1 MSNKTSIFD
10 KLNTDPLVFKLKE
23 RVEIPTKEILHI
35 GKMTVLS
42 KKRADIKKATFVLTK
57 STLFYVKGEIEEE
70 DSITYFK
77 SKAKIELSW
86 VKVSFFQD
94 VIFLNEEQ
102 PFILYLEKNKKR
114 VSFKIHTELEF
125 QEFKQ
130 KFKGIGIKANFLDEF
145 KVVSTVNQGSSAT
158 VYKVR
163 QIEDGMIFACK
174 RIKKSFLTSSDYFQV
189 VVNEIRVLRKLNR
202 QRRFTQ
208 LIDVY
213 ESENSVYLLMEYCE
227 GGRVTQQKQVLSYR
241 ELMTLARFL
250 FKAVRDLKSLG
261 IVHRDLKPDNILL
274 KHKNISLEQNKIKI
288 CDFGLSFFENE
299 NPHLLSSGT
308 YCYMAP
314 EVILNKASI
323 PTYKYDVFS
332 IGIIL
337 YNAITGRKSVL
348 TKERVFE
355 LKSDE
360 ESLVDRNHFSM
371 QYSQEQGDRLERMLK
386 RILHLDSQERAT
398 VEYLQNSFVF
408 NKDEK
413 EVDSLT
419 NTTNLNEKYSFKT
432 KALKK
437 KSNNTIT
444 SKFSIFSEN
453 VSEEDIQ
460 NGRHSLDQN
469 KMASISVLNIEP
481 KRNPNHRYS
490 EKRDKESSNFLTVSG
505 EKKPKRFRSF
515 TVKKSLFF
523 PQDN

>member
-10 KLNTDPLVFKLKE
+10 KLNTDPLVLKIKE

-57 STLFYVKGEIEEE
+57 STLFYVKGEIEEDE
-70 DSITYFK
+70 AQTYFK

-86 VKVSFFQD
+86 VKVSLLQD
-94 VIFLNEEQ
+94 VVFLNEEQ

-114 VSFKIHTELEF
+114 VSFKIHTQAEF
-125 QEFKQ
+125 LEFKQ
-130 KFKGIGIKANFLDEF
+130 KFIGVGIKTNFLDEF
-145 KVVSTVNQGSSAT
+145 KVVSTINQGSSAT
-158 VYKVR
+158 VYKVN
-163 QIEDGMIFACK
+163 QIEDEKILACK

-189 VVNEIRVLRKLNR
+189 VVNEIRVLRKLR
-202 QRRFTQ
+202 GKKRFTQ

-213 ESENSVYLLMEYCE
+213 ESENSIYLLMEYCE
-227 GGRVTQQKQVLSYR
+227 GGRVTKQKQVLSYR
-241 ELMTLARFL
+241 ELIILARFL
-250 FKAVRDLKSLG
+250 FKAIRDLKSLG

-314 EVILNKASI
+314 EVVINKASI

-337 YNAITGRKSVL
+337 YNAITGRKSIL
-348 TKERVFE
+348 TKERIFE
-355 LKSDE
+355 LKDAE
-360 ESLVDRNHFSM
+360 ESLVDRNHFSF
-371 QYSQEQGDRLERMLK
+371 QYSQEQGDKLERMLK
-386 RILHLDSQERAT
+386 RILHLDSLERAT

-408 NKDEK
+408 DKEEK

-419 NTTNLNEKYSFKT
+419 NTTNLDERYSFKT
-432 KALKK
+432 KILKK
-437 KSNNTIT
+437 KSSNTIT

-453 VSEEDIQ
+453 ISEDDVQ
-460 NGRHSLDQN
+460 HGRQSLDQN
-469 KMASISVLNIEP
+469 RMASISVLNSEP

-505 EKKPKRFRSF
+505 VERPKRFRSF
-515 TVKKSLFF
+515 TVKQSLFF